1 MRGAA
6 ALLAG
11 SAMLFAS
18 CSDDDAP
25 MPDPEL
31 TLTPDTEISLPVGG
45 GSVEVAVSTNL
56 GSWTALSN
64 ETWCEVTLAEGKF
77 TVSADANDALAARPT
92 ATVTVTAGEGERSIT
107 REVRVTQGA
116 QTFTDLSA
124 AGCANCYIVA
134 PKSASVFDAAYKGNS
149 STESIGAAEGAE
161 LVWQS
166 AQGLVTRVAYAADE
180 KKIIVET
187 ADKSGNAVVA
197 AVDESGTI
205 LWSWHL
211 WIVDYDPSASL
222 FTTAPNASGT
232 TWSFMDRNLGALTV
246 ERGSFDSHGLLYQW
260 GRKDPFPRP
269 LDIVRSSAT
278 TVGDKELTA
287 NATTSAEVG
296 TVSYTIS
303 NPDTRIFSAN
313 DWHNEW
319 RNNGLWGN
327 SDGLTKNVKTVYDP
341 CPEGYCVPDQNCYQ
355 GFIFTSKTECDN
367 NYGHLFVIDDSQTSY
382 FPTGGYLD
390 RGANK
395 IAYQEYRGYQWTSNP
410 GTTGAYYFY
419 YNNANLNFTG
429 LDRASA
435 ASVRCVRIE

>member
-1 MRGAA
+1 
-6 ALLAG
+6 
-11 SAMLFAS
+11 MLFAS

-25 MPDPEL
+25 RPDPEL

-107 REVRVTQGA
+107 REVRVTQGT

-211 WIVDYDPSASL
+211 WIVDYDPSASQ
-222 FTTAPNASGT
+222 TGT
-232 TWSFMDRNLGALTV
+232 L
-246 ERGSFDSHGLLYQW
+246 
-260 GRKDPFPRP
+260 
-269 LDIVRSSAT
+269 
-278 TVGDKELTA
+278 
-287 NATTSAEVG
+287 
-296 TVSYTIS
+296 
-303 NPDTRIFSAN
+303 
-313 DWHNEW
+313 
-319 RNNGLWGN
+319 
-327 SDGLTKNVKTVYDP
+327 
-341 CPEGYCVPDQNCYQ
+341 
-355 GFIFTSKTECDN
+355 
-367 NYGHLFVIDDSQTSY
+367 
-382 FPTGGYLD
+382 
-390 RGANK
+390 
-395 IAYQEYRGYQWTSNP
+395 
-410 GTTGAYYFY
+410 
-419 YNNANLNFTG
+419 
-429 LDRASA
+429 
-435 ASVRCVRIE
+435 